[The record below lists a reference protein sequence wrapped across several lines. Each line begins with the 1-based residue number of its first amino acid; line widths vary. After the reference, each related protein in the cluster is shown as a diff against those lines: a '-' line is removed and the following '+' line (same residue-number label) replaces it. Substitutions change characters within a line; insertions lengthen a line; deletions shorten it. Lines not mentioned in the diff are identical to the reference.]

1 LINSTKSE
9 IRSPNVFSFFYLFNN
24 FAAGNCRP
32 FEVYILFISLSRVN
46 PISLMNFKP
55 SEALSPTQINKGLNL
70 VIKDGL
76 AAEAMSTFTGGTF
89 LVAMALQMGAS
100 NFQIGLL
107 AALPTL
113 TNVFQLLAI
122 WLVQRY
128 NNRRAISVLSNLFAR
143 FPLFVIGL
151 LPFLFTSGTSIQV
164 LIFLLFFHYFF
175 GSVGGASWNSWM
187 KDLVPEKKLGAYFS
201 HRSRLTQTLNV
212 VLSLAIALG
221 LDYVKVYA
229 PEKEL
234 IAYACMFLGGGALGL
249 LGTYILS
256 KTPEPK
262 AHLAKENLVK
272 LFGKPL
278 KEHNFRYL
286 IIFNSFWAFALN
298 LATPFFSVYMMKTL
312 GLSLSYIIG
321 FGILSQ
327 VAGIFAIQ
335 LWGRN
340 SDQYSNKTIIRIAAP
355 IYITCILAWSF
366 ISIASSQMMMV
377 LMIAVINILTGIS
390 SSGINLAINNIGIK
404 LAPKEE
410 AIVYL
415 TAKNMIVAF
424 VSALGPLIGGLMA
437 DFFSTRSFVWN
448 IEWNGPNGVSSFPL
462 LELHNWTFLFIIG
475 GFLAIVAL
483 RTLRRVTERGE
494 IQKSLAQAEIRV
506 AFRKKVKEQL
516 TLKACLSVLFSPIL
530 YPLRLKKRL
539 ERRVVVMRRWNRREM
554 KTKTA

>member
-1 LINSTKSE
+1 
-9 IRSPNVFSFFYLFNN
+9 
-24 FAAGNCRP
+24 
-32 FEVYILFISLSRVN
+32 
-46 PISLMNFKP
+46 MNFKP
-55 SEALSPTQINKGLNL
+55 SESLSSAEVNKGLNL

-143 FPLFVIGL
+143 FPLFIIGL
-151 LPFLFTSGTSIQV
+151 LPFLFTAGTSIQV

-175 GSVGGASWNSWM
+175 GSVAGASWNSWM

-212 VLSLAIALG
+212 ILSLAIALA
-221 LDYVKVYA
+221 LDYVKIHA

-234 IAYACMFLGGGALGL
+234 MAYACMFLGGGALGL

-256 KTPEPK
+256 KAPEPK
-262 AHLAKENLVK
+262 AHLAKENLVR
-272 LFGKPL
+272 LFNKPL
-278 KEHNFRYL
+278 KDHNFRNL
-286 IIFNSFWAFALN
+286 LIFNSFWAFALN
-298 LATPFFSVYMMKTL
+298 LATPFFTVYMMKTL
-312 GLSLSYIIG
+312 EFSLSYIIA

-335 LWGRN
+335 LWGKN

-355 IYITCILAWSF
+355 IYIACIISWSF
-366 ISIASSQMMMV
+366 VSLPSSQMLMV
-377 LMIAVINILTGIS
+377 LLIAVINILTGIS
-390 SSGINLAINNIGIK
+390 SSGINLAISNIGIK

-415 TAKNMIVAF
+415 SAKNMIVAF
-424 VSALGPLIGGLMA
+424 VSALGPLLGGLMA
-437 DFFSTRSFVWN
+437 DFFATRSFVWN
-448 IEWNGPNGVSSFPL
+448 IEWNGPNGMSSFPL
-462 LELHNWTFLFIIG
+462 LELRNWTFLFVIG
-475 GFLAIVAL
+475 GLLAIVAL
-483 RTLRRVTERGE
+483 RTLRKVTEQGE
-494 IQKSLAQAEIRV
+494 IQKSLAQAEMRV
-506 AFRKKVKEQL
+506 AFHKKVKEQL
-516 TLKACLSVLFSPIL
+516 TLKACLSILFSPVL
-530 YPLRLKKRL
+530 YPLMLKKRI
-539 ERRVVVMRRWNRREM
+539 ERRVVVMRRRNRRELYR
-554 KTKTA
+554 KTA